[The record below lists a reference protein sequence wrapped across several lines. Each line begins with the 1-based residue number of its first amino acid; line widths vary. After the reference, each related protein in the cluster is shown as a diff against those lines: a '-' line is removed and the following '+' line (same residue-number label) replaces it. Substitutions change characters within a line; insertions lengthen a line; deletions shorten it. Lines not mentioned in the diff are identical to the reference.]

1 MNICEE
7 YAALL
12 DPFADGELT
21 AEEMVRVQEHL
32 DVCPACRAYVD
43 DVLAIRAAFPDVE
56 DTEVPEGF
64 AETVSAAIRAGAA
77 PRKKRAAPWA
87 GRLLP
92 LAACCAVVILLAR
105 MPLASRTPAPQSVE
119 NAAAEDDAAPEE
131 EYGLTAAAQLPE
143 EREEKESAE
152 LPETAMDHVE
162 NSDGGM
168 AEKGRERSIA
178 SAGRQDYDAAAP
190 GADTE
195 AAGPA
200 APEAPQTFL
209 GEGRTG
215 EDQGAEIAAQ
225 SAEPSPAQ
233 AAAPPPVSAWIP
245 ASQEDLLAGYP
256 VDTDESGTPFF
267 LLRAGEYGAL
277 LEALSERGVS
287 PAPDSPTQDGV
298 EEWVRVY
305 LQAE

>member
-32 DVCPACRAYVD
+32 DLCPVCRAYVD
-43 DVLAIRAAFPDVE
+43 DVLAIRAAFPDAE
-56 DTEVPEGF
+56 DTAVPEGF
-64 AETVSAAIRAGAA
+64 AEAVSAAIRAGAA
-77 PRKKRAAPWA
+77 PQKKRAAPWV

-105 MPLASRTPAPQSVE
+105 VPLANRAPAPQSCEDAV
-119 NAAAEDDAAPEE
+119 AEDDAAPEE
-131 EYGLTAAAQLPE
+131 YGLTTAAQLPE
-143 EREEKESAE
+143 ESEGKESAE
-152 LPETAMDHVE
+152 LPETAMDNAE
-162 NSDGGM
+162 NSNGGM

-178 SAGRQDYDAAAP
+178 SADGQDYDAAAP
-190 GADTE
+190 AANME
-195 AAGPA
+195 AADPA
-200 APEAPQTFL
+200 APGTPQAFC
-209 GEGRTG
+209 GEGQTG
-215 EDQGAEIAAQ
+215 EDQEVGIAAQ
-225 SAEPSPAQ
+225 SAEPAPSQ
-233 AAAPPPVSAWIP
+233 ADVSAPVSAWIP

-256 VDTDESGTPFF
+256 VDTDESGTPFS
-267 LLRAGEYGAL
+267 LLSAQEYGAL

-287 PAPDSPTQDGV
+287 PAPDSPAQDGV